1 MINKTQILL
10 DALVAENK
18 RLREENERL
27 KQLMPIAEEYKAI
40 TNDIN
45 EIKANYAKSLKDA
58 EALKKSY
65 RDEMDKLLAN
75 VRKDLNK

>member
-58 EALKKSY
+58 EELKKSY

>member
-40 TNDIN
+40 TNGMN

>member
-1 MINKTQILL
+1 
-10 DALVAENK
+10 
-18 RLREENERL
+18 
-27 KQLMPIAEEYKAI
+27 MPIAEEYKAI

-58 EALKKSY
+58 EELKKSY

>member
-18 RLREENERL
+18 RLRQENERL

-40 TNDIN
+40 TDGIS

-58 EALKKSY
+58 EELKKSY
-65 RDEMDKLLAN
+65 RNEMDKLLAN
-75 VRKDLNK
+75 MRKDLSR